1 MNTFT
6 FADRAAYL
14 AAKGSSGS
22 IYSAL
27 QGATSISASTVS
39 YITATGETL
48 IDAMNVLVGPKEGSI
63 GDTLYYITTS
73 SYTGFK
79 WLKSK
84 AGYNAASYGQVF
96 ANSKFNGTGTLPT
109 GYVEVGVLVYR
120 KGNVGLIMKNTGQ
133 GIPWCPQDYESVTVP
148 GVVTYGGSNN
158 KVGDGTVCT
167 YCSHSRAYAE
177 ERWGNSPYQYAWPF
191 PKSKWDAMI
200 AKVYENPS
208 AGASDSGSD
217 SNGSWSWTVTYNA
230 SSGVGT
236 GSFTCTGPYG
246 SITGNPKD
254 YNYDFEEWYRKKVLI
269 QWPTNANVANDM
281 QGRANTLSIVKWA
294 NGLSTPLTTSN
305 CAAKYCNDTVAAS
318 GVPGFTAGNWWLPS
332 MGEVLNAARNHA
344 LLKAKGTQMLSSSY
358 AIWSSTQ
365 YSASYAWFLNT
376 NGRVDFS
383 NKRYGGRVCAVSAFQ
398 F

>member
-109 GYVEVGVLVYR
+109 GYVEVGVLIYR
-120 KGNVGLIMKNTGQ
+120 KGNVGLIMRNTGQ
-133 GIPWCPQDYESVTVP
+133 G
-148 GVVTYGGSNN
+148 G
-158 KVGDGTVCT
+158 
-167 YCSHSRAYAE
+167 AE
-177 ERWGNSPYQYAWPF
+177 MKIRTRIQPFLKNPPYL
-191 PKSKWDAMI
+191 
-200 AKVYENPS
+200 
-208 AGASDSGSD
+208 
-217 SNGSWSWTVTYNA
+217 
-230 SSGVGT
+230 
-236 GSFTCTGPYG
+236 C
-246 SITGNPKD
+246 
-254 YNYDFEEWYRKKVLI
+254 
-269 QWPTNANVANDM
+269 
-281 QGRANTLSIVKWA
+281 NT
-294 NGLSTPLTTSN
+294 
-305 CAAKYCNDTVAAS
+305 
-318 GVPGFTAGNWWLPS
+318 
-332 MGEVLNAARNHA
+332 
-344 LLKAKGTQMLSSSY
+344 SY
-358 AIWSSTQ
+358 
-365 YSASYAWFLNT
+365 
-376 NGRVDFS
+376 
-383 NKRYGGRVCAVSAFQ
+383 K
-398 F
+398 